1 MNPIEFPGGYRIGRE
16 TVHDWSQHLVITRER
31 AEDRE
36 DVCVCW
42 IGTVALIT
50 TDGGGWFPDE
60 GAALGVLPD
69 GTTWLEPEWNERFGE
84 SVRETEQPYP
94 RLPLAKALP
103 IARFLAEAA
112 TRWIPLVDR
121 SFEVGDTLEQIEEA
135 TSDFMQSPAAD
146 DQAASLLA
154 TALVLLWLSEDA
166 RRRSEACEILPQES
180 WVAESATTRPPHS

>member
-1 MNPIEFPGGYRIGRE
+1 MNPIEFPRGYRIGRE
-16 TVHDWSQHLVITRER
+16 TVHEWTQHLVITRER
-31 AEDRE
+31 AEDGA

-50 TDGGGWFPDE
+50 TDGGGWFPDD

-84 SVRETEQPYP
+84 SVRETEQPFP
-94 RLPLAKALP
+94 RLPLSKALP

-121 SFEVGDTLEQIEEA
+121 SFAVGDTLEQIEEA
-135 TSDFMQSPAAD
+135 TSDFLESAAVRD
-146 DQAASLLA
+146 TEASLLA
-154 TALVLLWLSEDA
+154 MALVLLWLTEES
-166 RRRSEACEILPQES
+166 RRGEA
-180 WVAESATTRPPHS
+180 TR